1 MIEMR
6 SDNSAGVAPEIVA
19 AISRANDGTALAYGG
34 DEITDRLQTQVREL
48 FEHDGARVFPI
59 TSGTAGNAIGLSAL
73 TPPWGAVV
81 CHPTAHIVSNEPGS
95 TSLFAGGAQMLHVGG
110 DRYLI
115 DPDELRT
122 MLEHYPWRDP
132 HNSQPSVI
140 SVTQP
145 TDFGTVYDL
154 SHLAKLTSLAK
165 EHGLRAHLDGARF
178 ANALVHLDCSPA
190 DATWRAGIDVLTLGA
205 TKNGGLSAELIVS
218 FDDDASEELFF
229 RTKRA
234 GHVTSKMRFQSAQ
247 VEAHLADDLWLRLAG
262 HSNEMMT
269 RLADGL
275 RGIGVDFVAEPQVNI
290 VFVRLAAAAID
301 ALEAAGVL
309 FYRIGPGV
317 IRFVTSWQTTVDEVD
332 ETVARVGTAL
342 SAD

>member
-1 MIEMR
+1 MR
-6 SDNSAGVAPEIVA
+6 SDNSAGVAPEIIA
-19 AISRANDGTALAYGG
+19 ALSRANEGTALAYGG
-34 DEITDRLQTQVREL
+34 DEITERLESRVREV
-48 FEHDGARVFPI
+48 FEHDGARIFPI

-115 DPDELRT
+115 DADELRST
-122 MLEHYPWRDP
+122 LELFPWRDP

-140 SVTQP
+140 SFTQP
-145 TDFGTVYDL
+145 TDFGSVYDL
-154 SHLAKLTSLAK
+154 AHLTELTKIAK
-165 EHGLRAHLDGARF
+165 GYDLRAHLDGARF
-178 ANALVHLDCSPA
+178 ANALVSLGCSPA

-262 HSNEMMT
+262 HSNDMMV
-269 RLADGL
+269 RLATGL
-275 RGIGVDFVAEPQVNI
+275 RGLGVEFAADPEVNI
-290 VFVRLAAAAID
+290 VFVRLADAAID
-301 ALEAAGVL
+301 ALERSGVL

-317 IRFVTSWQTTVDEVD
+317 IRFVTSWQTTDAEVD
-332 ETVARVGTAL
+332 DVVSRVEAAL
-342 SAD
+342 AAA

>member
-1 MIEMR
+1 MR
-6 SDNSAGVAPEIVA
+6 SDNSAAVAPEIIE
-19 AISRANDGTALAYGG
+19 AIVRANDGTALAYGG
-34 DEITDRLQTQVREL
+34 DEITERLQDRVREV
-48 FEHDGARVFPI
+48 FEHDGARIFPI
-59 TSGTAGNAIGLSAL
+59 TSGTGGNALGLSAL

-115 DPDELRT
+115 DPDELRST
-122 MLEHYPWRDP
+122 LELFPWRDP
-132 HNSQPSVI
+132 HNSQPSVV

-145 TDFGTVYDL
+145 TDFGSVYDL
-154 SHLAKLTSLAK
+154 SHLAKLTTLAR
-165 EHGLRAHLDGARF
+165 EHGMRAHLDGARF

-218 FDDDASEELFF
+218 FDDAASEELFF

-247 VEAHLADDLWLRLAG
+247 VEAHLTDDLWLRLAG
-262 HSNEMMT
+262 HSNEMMR
-269 RLADGL
+269 RLAGGL
-275 RGIGVDFVAEPQVNI
+275 REHDVEFVAEPQVNI
-290 VFVRLAAAAID
+290 VFLRLPDAAID
-301 ALEAAGVL
+301 ALEAAGLL
-309 FYRIGPGV
+309 FYRIAPGV
-317 IRFVTSWQTTVDEVD
+317 IRFVTSWQTTIDEVD
-332 ETVARVGTAL
+332 ATVERVADAL
-342 SAD
+342 VTT